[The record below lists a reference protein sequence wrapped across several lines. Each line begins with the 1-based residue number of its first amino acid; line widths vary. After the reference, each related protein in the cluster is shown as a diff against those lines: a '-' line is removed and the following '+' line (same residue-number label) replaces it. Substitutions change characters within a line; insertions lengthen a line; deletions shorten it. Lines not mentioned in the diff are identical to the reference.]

1 MPASSYVLCFVVLL
15 ACCAMAGAAPPPTPP
30 DGHPRVMLRPADIPR
45 VRARF
50 HSPLMAETKTRLLR
64 EANAATDGRLPDGKP
79 ESSWADSSPRV
90 CMQAKAF
97 LYLIDGDETMGRQAV
112 DMVLD
117 YLSSITT
124 TDEEG
129 GYHVS
134 ALMHESILAAAL
146 VYDWCY
152 PLFSA
157 EQKLELIRQIERVSA
172 AAEYGWP
179 PPEDVGFVTGHY
191 SELKPTAMLAAG
203 IAVYDEKPEIYD
215 LMADHLWNGFAPARN
230 FFYPGGKHHQG
241 SAYGFSRFLDEV
253 ISSFL
258 VTRMGVPNPC
268 VSDQAKLPYWFVY
281 AHTPDGLTFVEGDD
295 YYRGSGPGWRRDGG
309 MWLMLAG
316 MERDPYVQDLAL
328 RSRPLRVPAILRVL
342 AQDETLE
349 AKPLEELPLTRY
361 FGSPFGQMIARTGWD
376 LDGGPG
382 APAAVAMFHVKEWM
396 FGNHDHLD
404 AGHFSFYYK
413 GSLTMDSG
421 IYEGPDGGYGSEHF
435 KNYFQRSVA
444 HNTLLVLDPDEP
456 TPPYWGR
463 NLESRDGGQFW
474 PSTRAEY
481 RRIDDI
487 IALRPR
493 AEILAH
499 EFGPD
504 PIAPDYTYLAGDLAR
519 CYQAL
524 PPYPPKVSEVK
535 RSFVFLNLKDDQH
548 PAALIVFDRVTAAK
562 PEFRKSWLLH
572 SINEPD
578 VEGSATTIA
587 RTEDGYNGRLVN
599 HTLLP
604 AADNCEIVKV
614 GGPGREF
621 WVDGRNYPF
630 RAHDRGNNEP
640 GAWRVEVSPRAP
652 AEADLFLNV
661 MQVMDAVGGPEPLA
675 PELIETSALVGARIA
690 DRVVL
695 FGKSKRRLNRSLSFT
710 VGGANADLGILVTDL
725 APGRWEVKGPVTLD
739 LKATDE
745 GGALYFRGPAGD
757 YRLTFA
763 G

>member
-1 MPASSYVLCFVVLL
+1 MAASPYVLCVLVLL
-15 ACCAMAGAAPPPTPP
+15 ACCAVAGAAPPPTPP
-30 DGHPRVMLRPADIPR
+30 DDHPRVMLRPADIPR
-45 VRARF
+45 IRERF
-50 HSPLMAETKTRLLR
+50 HSPLMAEAKTQLIR
-64 EANAATDGRLPDGKP
+64 EANVTTDGRLADGEP
-79 ESSWADSSPRV
+79 ESGWASDGTRV
-90 CMQAKAF
+90 CMEAKAF

-134 ALMHESILAAAL
+134 ASMHASILTAAM

-152 PLFSA
+152 PLLSA
-157 EQKLELIRQIERVSA
+157 GQKQELIRQIERVA
-172 AAEYGWP
+172 GAAEGGWP
-179 PPEDVGFVTGHY
+179 PSEDVGFVTGHY
-191 SELKPTAMLAAG
+191 AELKPVAMLAAG
-203 IAVYDEKPEIYD
+203 IAVYDEKTEIYD
-215 LMADHLWNGFAPARN
+215 LMADQLWNGFAPARN

-241 SAYGFSRFLDEV
+241 SAYGFSRFQNEV
-253 ISSFL
+253 MSSFL
-258 VTRMGVPNPC
+258 AARMGVPNPC
-268 VSDQAKLPYWFVY
+268 LPDQARVPYWFVY
-281 AHTPDGLTFVEGDD
+281 AHCPDGLTFVEGDD
-295 YYRGSGPGWRRDGG
+295 YYRGSGPGWRHDGG
-309 MWLMLAG
+309 AWLMLAG
-316 MERDPYVQDLAL
+316 MEGDAYVQDLAL
-328 RSRPLRVPAILRVL
+328 RSRPSRVRAALRVL

-349 AKPLEELPLTRY
+349 AKKLEELPLTRY
-361 FGSPFGQMIARTGWD
+361 FGSPFGQMIARTGWE
-376 LDGGPG
+376 LDGGRD
-382 APAAVAMFHVKEWM
+382 APVAVAMFHVKEWM

-404 AGHFSFYYK
+404 AGHFSLYYK

-421 IYEGPDGGYGSEHF
+421 IYEGPDGGYGSDHF
-435 KNYFQRSVA
+435 HNYFQRSVA

-456 TPPYWGR
+456 TPPWWGR
-463 NLESRDGGQFW
+463 SLESRDGGQFW
-474 PSTRAEY
+474 PSNRAEY
-481 RRIDDI
+481 RRIADLI
-487 IALRPR
+487 ELGPR

-504 PIAPDYTYLAGDLAR
+504 PIVPDYSYLAGDLAR
-519 CYQAL
+519 SYQA
-524 PPYPPKVSEVK
+524 PTPYPPKVSEVK
-535 RSFVFLNLKDDQH
+535 RSFVFLNLKNDQR
-548 PAALIVFDRVTAAK
+548 PAALIVFDRVTSTK
-562 PEFRKSWLLH
+562 PGFRKSWLLH
-572 SINEPD
+572 SINEPA
-578 VEGSATTIA
+578 VEGSATTLM
-587 RTEDGYNGRLVN
+587 RTEDGYNGKLVN

-630 RAHDRGNNEP
+630 RPHDRGSNEP
-640 GAWRVEVSPRAP
+640 GAWRVEISPRAP

-695 FGKSKRRLNRSLSFT
+695 FGKSKRQLNRSLSFT
-710 VGGANADLGILVTDL
+710 VGGADADLGILVTDL